1 MGAPYKRKT
10 AKGVGTSDEAVDASA
25 AEAASN
31 GTHEMA
37 KPKTKFQKLMVR
49 VVTGAMMAGALYA
62 VVFHVGHLGVAFTLF
77 AITAGIFKELVDVG
91 YSEANPERELP
102 LYRSLQWVWFM
113 VAMSAAYSLE
123 ALNAP
128 LDLTK
133 FLARLPYLDGTAL
146 AYVPLVLD
154 ARQYHDYI
162 TFMGYSVAFVV
173 TVLTLKEGHYKTQI
187 RILSFTVL
195 ALSLFVVQMK
205 MAIFNV
211 FQGLFWFLFPLLL
224 VAVNDTFAYFSGF
237 TMGKKVFKSVF
248 LTLSPNKTWEGF
260 IGGGLFTV
268 VAGWYLPTLL
278 ATPWLACSYSD
289 IADNGVDACQI
300 PSHFVPHAETGISA
314 VQYHGL
320 VLALFA
326 SLVAPF
332 GGFFASAIK
341 RAYGLKDFATMIPGH
356 GGFMDRLDCQFLMA
370 FFTWVHLTTFV
381 APLSPFDRAAQLV
394 QALGPED
401 QAAILALI
409 KAK

>member
-1 MGAPYKRKT
+1 MAVTRRANKKGGGVDGA
-10 AKGVGTSDEAVDASA
+10 DAVDAMA
-25 AEAASN
+25 AEAEAEAEAASN
-31 GTHEMA
+31 GTHEMS
-37 KPKTKFQKLMVR
+37 KTKTKFQKLAVR
-49 VVTGAMMAGALYA
+49 FVTGGMMAAVLYF
-62 VVFHVGHLGVAFTLF
+62 VVFHVGHLGVAFALF
-77 AITAGIFKELVDVG
+77 GITGGLFKELVDVG
-91 YSEANPERELP
+91 YSEANTERTLP
-102 LYRSLQWVWFM
+102 FYRSLQWAWFM
-113 VAMSAAYSLE
+113 VSMSAAYSLE

-128 LDLTK
+128 LNLTS
-133 FLARLPYLDGTAL
+133 FLKRLPFLNDSAL
-146 AYVPLVLD
+146 MFVPMVLD

-162 TFMGYSVAFVV
+162 SFMGYSVAFIC

-187 RILSFTVL
+187 HILSFTVL

-211 FQGLFWFLFPLLL
+211 FHGLFWFLFPLLL

-237 TMGKKVFKSVF
+237 TMGKKIFKGVF

-260 IGGGLFTV
+260 IGGGIFTMI
-268 VAGWYLPTLL
+268 AGWYLPTIL
-278 ATPWLACSYSD
+278 TTKWLACSYSD
-289 IADNGVDACQI
+289 IADNGLDQCLVA
-300 PSHFVPHAETGISA
+300 SHFIPNPDTGIAA

-326 SLVAPF
+326 SVVAPF

-381 APLSPFDRAAQLV
+381 SPVTPDRKSV
-394 QALGPED
+394 V
-401 QAAILALI
+401 
-409 KAK
+409 